1 MDKFIDITVD
11 RDTRILYRN
20 PIKVGNY
27 DALYEIWSWDGIHGT
42 SVIFVSEE
50 VEDLSEEEI
59 IRLVCSALN
68 KDDLS
73 KYTISDGESKYRFVN
88 FGFEVWD

>member
-59 IRLVCSALN
+59 FKLVCSALN
-68 KDDLS
+68 KDKLS
-73 KYTISDGESKYRFVN
+73 EYTISDGKSEYRFGN
-88 FGFEVWD
+88 FSFGN